1 MPKFAILPFT
11 CLAVAL
17 LALPAHANPALEC
30 GDGSQE
36 EVGSCV
42 ADDEEGVEAAL
53 FNALEAAMVAA
64 AERDNINGGTAVEA
78 ALMQSQTAWEAF
90 RTAHCAFAGEAHEV
104 REDAGIATR
113 ACWTTLGR
121 ARVAELVRFAR

>member
-1 MPKFAILPFT
+1 MPNSASLPCA

-17 LALPAHANPALEC
+17 LFPPAFANPALEC
-30 GDGSQE
+30 SAGSRE
-36 EVGSCV
+36 EIGSCV

-53 FNALEAAMVAA
+53 LKALEAAMIAA
-64 AERDNINGGTAVEA
+64 AERDNTNGGTAVEA

-90 RTAHCAFAGEAHEV
+90 RGAHCAFAGEAHAV

-121 ARVAELVRFAR
+121 ARVEELVRFSK

>member
-1 MPKFAILPFT
+1 MQNPAILPPA
-11 CLAVAL
+11 CLAAAL
-17 LALPAHANPALEC
+17 LAAPVFANPALEC
-30 GDGSQE
+30 GQGSQE
-36 EVGSCV
+36 EIGSCV

-53 FNALEAAMVAA
+53 FNALEAAMVTA
-64 AERDNINGGTAVEA
+64 AERDNASGGTTIEA

-90 RTAHCAFAGEAHEV
+90 RVAHCAFAGEAHEV

-121 ARVAELVRFAR
+121 ARVEELVRFSE